1 MKRGI
6 GLLVLATILW
16 SGNYIGGRFLASALP
31 ATLLNTIRWV
41 ISTIILFGILAINK
55 RKIPIFKMWKEF
67 MILGFLGIFAFSTLN
82 YMGLRLISASQA
94 GMISAGTPVA
104 ILLFTSLVLKEHING
119 KSWLGTIVSLTG
131 VVLLFLGKQGDASP
145 GLWLGGIETILAGCA
160 WALYTV
166 FGKKY
171 GKNTDPLTMT
181 AGAAFYGTLFSAL
194 SSIGTVQPNMIK
206 MTASAWLA
214 VIYVSTLA
222 SVGAFYA
229 WNAGVKILGASKAA
243 PYLNLLPVFTV
254 ILGVLVLKEQISGT
268 SLVGGVMTILGAIL
282 ATF

>member
-1 MKRGI
+1 MKRAV

-16 SGNYIGGRFLASALP
+16 SGNYICGRFLATALP
-31 ATLLNTIRWV
+31 ATLLNTIRWA
-41 ISTIILFGILAINK
+41 ISTAILFGILAINK
-55 RKIPIFKMWKEF
+55 KEIPIFTRWKEF
-67 MILGFLGIFAFSTLN
+67 LILGFFGIFAFSTLN

-104 ILLFTSLVLKEHING
+104 ILLFTSLILEEHIKG
-119 KSWLGTIVSLTG
+119 KSWLGTIVSLIG
-131 VVLLFLGKQGDASP
+131 VVLLFMGKKGDAFNGS
-145 GLWLGGIETILAGCA
+145 WLGGLETLLAGCT

-166 FGKKY
+166 FGKKF

-194 SSIGTVQPNMIK
+194 SCIVTVQPNMIH

-229 WNAGVKILGASKAA
+229 WNAGVKVLSASKAA

-254 ILGVLVLKEQISGT
+254 VLGVLVLKEQISGT
-268 SLVGGVMTILGAIL
+268 SFVGGVITILGAIL
-282 ATF
+282 ATL